1 MSAEQVKSVD
11 SFYVNGTSL
20 QGYVNTT
27 YANLVSLFGQGIGGG
42 DKTTAEW
49 VLKFDDGTI
58 ATIYDWKECCTP
70 MGNYQWHVG
79 GNSRKVVAM
88 VQDVLDGVI
97 EIVEEFYEVE

>member
-11 SFYVNGTSL
+11 IWANGTSL

-27 YANLVSLFGQGIGGG
+27 YANLVSLFGEGIGGG

-58 ATIYDWKECCTP
+58 ATIYDWKESCTP

-79 GNSRKVVAM
+79 GSSRKVVSM
-88 VQDVLDGVI
+88 VQEALDGII
-97 EIVEEFYEVE
+97 EVVDDFYTVD